1 MEKSNFLVLFFT
13 QYGAISY
20 AKLLEEQGIQNETK
34 PVPRSLS
41 SSCGIGV
48 EMKILDEKKILEYLT
63 EDVEFIY
70 AIEDDGYKLIY
81 ENLD

>member
-1 MEKSNFLVLFFT
+1 MGKSNFIVLFFT
-13 QYGAISY
+13 QYGAINY

-41 SSCGIGV
+41 SSCGISV
-48 EMKILDEKKILEYLT
+48 EVKLPQGKNMTEYLT
-63 EDVEFIY
+63 QDVEFIY
-70 AIEDDGYKLIY
+70 AIEYDGYKLIY